1 MTPTDRTP
9 FVRIRSD
16 RIAIRKPSRASITT
30 NVTLLFLVA
39 CTVVGLAFLDGGDVR
54 LVVTHAKSRE
64 VTLGTAVG
72 ATLKNLGTMFTAPR
86 ADSGHFSYDAPL
98 DRLVGTAGGILG
110 NTLSRA
116 IYGVLVTLGLGFL
129 TTLIGAIVALALGLA
144 ASRNLS
150 SQRASSI
157 IKGFVAFIRAVPT
170 VLWVLIFAI
179 GAGLGSVAAIIGM
192 SFHSIAYLTKAYSE
206 SFEEIDVG
214 VIEALKASGANW
226 LQVVF
231 QAVLP
236 SSMGYLISW
245 TFMRFEINFTTAV
258 AMGAAAGAGGIGYN
272 LFMAGYYL
280 NIREMGYITYLILAV
295 AIAMEIAAT
304 RLKKHYRLHE

>member
-1 MTPTDRTP
+1 VTPPDRIP
-9 FVRIRSD
+9 FVRIRPD
-16 RIAIRKPSRASITT
+16 RIPIRKPSRASTTT
-30 NVTLLFLVA
+30 NITLLFLVA

-72 ATLKNLGTMFTAPR
+72 ATLRNLGTMFTAPR

-98 DRLVGTAGGILG
+98 DRLIGTAGGILG
-110 NTLSRA
+110 STLSRA

-192 SFHSIAYLTKAYSE
+192 SFHSVAYLTKAYSE
-206 SFEEIDVG
+206 SFEEIDAG

-226 LQVVF
+226 LQIVF

-304 RLKKHYRLHE
+304 RLKKRYRLHE